1 MPHEMKQNLGPC
13 NRISRANQFTQ
24 AGSVL
29 QKLPGNLWVLWKPW
43 CFLAVVPH
51 DPSFFHVKGLN
62 SSHVEARRVPRRLE
76 FKGKVTV
83 IGLSRLEPMRLP
95 PFTRVEPHQNQS
107 LQAHDSP
114 SNPHRTNEPA
124 AAPLEACLMSI
135 RDCSLRGSSTSTAS
149 LGRRFPSVEFQVSK
163 DFFCSHCIF
172 LH

>member
-1 MPHEMKQNLGPC
+1 MIQASSMSKVSIPAMSKQDVYPG
-13 NRISRANQFTQ
+13 
-24 AGSVL
+24 GS
-29 QKLPGNLWVLWKPW
+29 
-43 CFLAVVPH
+43 
-51 DPSFFHVKGLN
+51 
-62 SSHVEARRVPRRLE
+62 
-76 FKGKVTV
+76 KGKVTV

-149 LGRRFPSVEFQVSK
+149 LGRLFPSIEFQVSK
-163 DFFCSHCIF
+163 DFFCSHSIF
-172 LH
+172 LHWSYFLHEYLWSAHLSLRGASIQLMISLAVLATCRGRTRR